1 MGRPGFDNDNKRRVL
16 DATDIVRLIGE
27 HLTLKPKGR
36 EFVCLC
42 PFHNDHN
49 PSMYVVP
56 AKQIFHCFVCGAGG
70 SAIDFAMRYHGLGFR
85 EALRLLADRAGI
97 ALVFTRGPADQ
108 APDAG
113 TRSSREQ
120 ILEANAVALAFFRGV
135 LSHSEHG
142 AVARD
147 AVRRRGISQDM
158 VDAFAVGASP
168 SIWDGLVQY
177 IHSKGLDPVPFEDA
191 GLIRKRPESGGHYD
205 TFRNRLMFPIL
216 DRLGRPIAFGGRRLD
231 EEDEPKYLNS
241 PESRVFDKGATL
253 FGLRQALRSI
263 QAERTAV
270 ITEGYTDVIA
280 CHQAGFTNVVATLGT
295 ALTPKH
301 AAMLRGVCD
310 RVILLF
316 DSDEAGQRAA
326 DRALEVFFT
335 EPVDL
340 RVAELADGKDPD
352 EVLKQEGG
360 VSRFREGLASA
371 SDCLEYRFAR
381 LRAQLSG
388 RGAEVGSLSRAAAI
402 EAEID
407 RLVELGLRRL
417 PPIRQ
422 QTVIARLA
430 GLAGVGASAITQM
443 LSRPRGR
450 PPLTSEA
457 PASPRK
463 PLSALE
469 HAVGCLLVEPL
480 LASRHPDDAEWV
492 LNEAIGAGAALSAM
506 AYAARHWLMQR
517 KEEPRVLDI
526 LTSLEESEAREAATA
541 IVAEVNRLTDAS
553 PERVADHWR
562 ACLTRLHIDGDRLAR
577 TETVPPNIALERARR
592 LHERVGGNP
601 LALPR
606 PKVWIGSDRTFCLP
620 DT

>member
-36 EFVCLC
+36 EFVSLC

-70 SAIDFAMRYHGLGFR
+70 SAIDFAMRYHGLRFR
-85 EALRLLADRAGI
+85 EALHLLADRAGI
-97 ALVFTRGPADQ
+97 TLEFVRGSADQ
-108 APDAG
+108 APD
-113 TRSSREQ
+113 TERRSSREE
-120 ILEANAVALAFFRGV
+120 ILEANAVALAFFRGL

-177 IHSKGLDPVPFEDA
+177 IHSKGLDPAPFEDA

-231 EEDEPKYLNS
+231 EKDEPKYLNS

-253 FGLRQALRSI
+253 FGLKQALRSI

-270 ITEGYTDVIA
+270 ITEGYTDTIA

-301 AAMLRGVCD
+301 AAALRGVCD

-316 DSDEAGQRAA
+316 DSDEAGIRAA

-335 EPVDL
+335 EAFDL

-360 VSRFREGLASA
+360 ADRFRQGLVSA

-381 LRAQLSG
+381 LNAQLSG

-402 EAEID
+402 EAEVD

-430 GLAGVGASAITQM
+430 RLAGVNAAAVAQS
-443 LSRPRGR
+443 LSKARGR
-450 PPLTSEA
+450 PTPGSSDDSPPL
-457 PASPRK
+457 RFR
-463 PLSALE
+463 SALE
-469 HAVGCLLVEPL
+469 HAVGCLLVEPMLAASHPEDTRAVLSEALGMASPLSLVAQAVRDSFEQHGEAPPFRDL
-480 LASRHPDDAEWV
+480 LV
-492 LNEAIGAGAALSAM
+492 L
-506 AYAARHWLMQR
+506 
-517 KEEPRVLDI
+517 
-526 LTSLEESEAREAATA
+526 LEEGAAREAATA
-541 IVAEVNRLTDAS
+541 LMAEVDRLTEAAHVRVAE
-553 PERVADHWR
+553 HWR
-562 ACLTRLHIDGDRLAR
+562 ACLGRLYIDRERAAR
-577 TETVPPNIALERARR
+577 PTPLTPQSALERARR
-592 LHERVGGNP
+592 LHDRAGGNP
-601 LALPR
+601 LAYPR
-606 PKVWIGSDRTFCLP
+606 PKVGTG
-620 DT
+620 